1 MIVTA
6 TEFKKNIGRY
16 LDLAQTDDV
25 LITKHGVAVAK
36 LSKPQP
42 SDKVV
47 LLNELV
53 GIASNVD
60 MDEDNLRQERLA
72 GQ

>member
-16 LDLAQTDDV
+16 LDLAQANDV

-42 SDKVV
+42 SDKLM
-47 LLNELV
+47 LLNGLV
-53 GIASNVD
+53 GIASNAD
-60 MDEDNLRQERLA
+60 ADKDKIRQERLA
-72 GQ
+72 KQ